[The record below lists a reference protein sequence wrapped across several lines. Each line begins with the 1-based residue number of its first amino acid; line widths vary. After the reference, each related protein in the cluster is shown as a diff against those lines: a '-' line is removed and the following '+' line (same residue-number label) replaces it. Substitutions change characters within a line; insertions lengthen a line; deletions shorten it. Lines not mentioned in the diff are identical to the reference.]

1 MSYYIQFLL
10 SFLVKKMKK
19 FLKYLSGLS
28 FIFLAF
34 PAGTS
39 YKLEGFSFG
48 GGGNQTNGTNY
59 RIQGRIGEITN
70 NMSSGFN
77 YNLGAGL
84 AFQRQSAVPPAPT
97 WTNIN
102 GVYNKLH
109 LVINNLG
116 NPSDTKFAVAIS
128 KDSFATMQYVKNDFT
143 VGGTLAL
150 TDYLTYSQWGD
161 STGVDVVGLE
171 SGTNYSV
178 KVRAMQGAF
187 TESAWGPVVSVGTSE
202 PQLSFD
208 IDVSPTDQK
217 TAPPYLIDLG
227 DLIVGNV
234 VTSNSRV
241 WVDFD
246 TNAASGG
253 SVFVYGQ
260 NGGLVS
266 TTANA
271 SIGATTADLS
281 IIGSGFGLQ
290 SVSVGQTSGGPLVA
304 SVGFSGSGSYVGK
317 EDATVRNIFD
327 SLGPISSGR
336 GSFVVKAKS
345 SNSTPAAGDY
355 TEILTV
361 IASGNY

>member
-1 MSYYIQFLL
+1 MN
-10 SFLVKKMKK
+10 K

-34 PAGTS
+34 PAGSS

-48 GGGNQTNGTNY
+48 AGGNQTNGANY
-59 RIQGRIGEITN
+59 RIQGRMGEITN
-70 NMSSGFN
+70 NMSGGSNF
-77 YNLGAGL
+77 NLGAGL
-84 AFQRQSAVPPAPT
+84 AFERQSAVPPSPT
-97 WTNIN
+97 WENVN

-128 KDSFATMQYVKNDFT
+128 ADSFVTTQYVKNDFT

-150 TDYLTYSQWGD
+150 TDYLTYGQWGD
-161 STGVDVVGLE
+161 STGVYVVGLTA
-171 SGTNYSV
+171 GTNYSV
-178 KVRAMQGAF
+178 KVKAMQGAF
-187 TESAWGPVVSVGTSE
+187 TESAWGPVVTAGTSE
-202 PQLSFD
+202 PQLTFD

-217 TAPPYLIDLG
+217 TAPPYLVDMG
-227 DLIVGNV
+227 DLIVGSV
-234 VTSNSRV
+234 VTSNSRI

-246 TNAASGG
+246 TNAAGGG

-260 NGGLVS
+260 NGGLMS

-281 IIGSGFGLQ
+281 VISSGFGLQ

-304 SVGFSGSGSYVGK
+304 SVGFSGSGNNVGK
-317 EDATVRNIFD
+317 EDTIVRNIFETV
-327 SLGPISSGR
+327 GPIASGR

-355 TEILTV
+355 TEILT
-361 IASGNY
+361 IMASGNY